1 MQMLRCK
8 EGRVRWRIWK
18 RSHRFGAILG
28 IVSCWLL
35 QDMKETEGKCQTAL
49 HCNMGDLKYIM
60 GKFFSRQLGCLLC
73 SMSLLE
79 LLGFHFCSQE
89 WKPSSCLNCKY
100 LPPGFHI
107 FRSTMVP
114 IFKKN
119 PATVFHG
126 ACHRS
131 WFFSL
136 CGCMDVS
143 KPGLKCRF
151 IVAQT
156 NLGRVLATAKPTYMM
171 QYFGTTPHPFNRE
184 SL

>member
-1 MQMLRCK
+1 
-8 EGRVRWRIWK
+8 
-18 RSHRFGAILG
+18 
-28 IVSCWLL
+28 
-35 QDMKETEGKCQTAL
+35 MKETEGKCQTAL